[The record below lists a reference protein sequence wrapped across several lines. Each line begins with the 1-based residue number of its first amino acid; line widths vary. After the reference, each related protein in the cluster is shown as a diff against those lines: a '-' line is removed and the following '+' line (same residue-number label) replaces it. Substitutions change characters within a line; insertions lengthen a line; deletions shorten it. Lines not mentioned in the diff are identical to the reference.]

1 MVTTSKS
8 PGASTARRSNGN
20 GRARSH
26 RPPHELFF
34 NRELSWLDFNARVLE
49 EAQNTAHPL
58 LERLKFLAI
67 FSNNLDEFFM
77 VHVPGMHQRVQD
89 ETEGHPLERALATT
103 LQGIKEKII
112 PLLAAHF
119 QCFQELL
126 PQLARHGIHI
136 HRYADLTHA
145 QKVFAADY
153 LERAVFPQLP
163 QFAAAI
169 TAIPLT
175 PSDFGSCVQAVAHG
189 EIITCPDIA
198 EEKRF
203 DPQWQSLCLDH
214 GICSLQSR
222 PVYLRGRPYATFVLA
237 YRQPREE
244 TAWNVV
250 LMTFAADAAGLII
263 QSALDRTSIAAE

>member
-1 MVTTSKS
+1 MTAL
-8 PGASTARRSNGN
+8 GAS
-20 GRARSH
+20 
-26 RPPHELFF
+26 P
-34 NRELSWLDFNARVLE
+34 W
-49 EAQNTAHPL
+49 
-58 LERLKFLAI
+58 
-67 FSNNLDEFFM
+67 SNNSLQSRQASLDDDL
-77 VHVPGMHQRVQD
+77 VSLCDRV
-89 ETEGHPLERALATT
+89 EALAP
-103 LQGIKEKII
+103 GSI
-112 PLLAAHF
+112 A
-119 QCFQELL
+119 
-126 PQLARHGIHI
+126 G
-136 HRYADLTHA
+136 LTICNSSRTH
-145 QKVFAADY
+145 